1 MDSLPS
7 ELPGKPQ
14 LLVIKILNM
23 SELRLAKL
31 IEVSDITGYYTAVIV
46 VQSLNH
52 VRLFATPWTIQSVEF
67 SRSEYWSM

>member
-1 MDSLPS
+1 
-7 ELPGKPQ
+7 
-14 LLVIKILNM
+14 M
-23 SELRLAKL
+23 SELLLAKL

-67 SRSEYWSM
+67 SRSEYWST

>member
-1 MDSLPS
+1 
-7 ELPGKPQ
+7 
-14 LLVIKILNM
+14 M
-23 SELRLAKL
+23 SELLLAKL

-67 SRSEYWSM
+67 SKPESWSG